1 MMLTFKM
8 IFMWFCTLALILL
21 ISFLIAS
28 TFAGVIFK
36 GDKGFEENLTGIAWI
51 ITSMLLSITCV
62 MLAYS

>member
-1 MMLTFKM
+1 MLTFKM
-8 IFMWFCTLALILL
+8 MFMWFCTLVVILL

-36 GDKGFEENLTGIAWI
+36 GGKEFEENLTGIAWI
-51 ITSMLLSITCV
+51 ITSLLLSITCV

>member
-1 MMLTFKM
+1 MLTFKM
-8 IFMWFCTLALILL
+8 ILMWLCTLALILL
-21 ISFLIAS
+21 ASFLIAA

-36 GDKGFEENLTGIAWI
+36 GTKCLEENISGIAWI

>member
-1 MMLTFKM
+1 MLTFKM
-8 IFMWFCTLALILL
+8 MFMWFCTLVVILL

-36 GDKGFEENLTGIAWI
+36 GTKCLEENISGIAWI
-51 ITSMLLSITCV
+51 ITSILLSITCV

>member
-36 GDKGFEENLTGIAWI
+36 ENKEFEENISGIAWI
-51 ITSMLLSITCV
+51 ITSLLLSITCV
-62 MLAYS
+62 MLAY